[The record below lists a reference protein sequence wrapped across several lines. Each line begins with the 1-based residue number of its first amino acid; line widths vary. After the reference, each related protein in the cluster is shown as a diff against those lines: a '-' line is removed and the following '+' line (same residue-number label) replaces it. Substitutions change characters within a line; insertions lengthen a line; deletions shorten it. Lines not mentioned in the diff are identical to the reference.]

1 LELRGDVQIGIG
13 LTTGWPEDV
22 LIELLVGAAAEFGGW
37 VTFGMDAS
45 GLVKIERGVVLDFT
59 RLLDL
64 TLVEVKVDA
73 GSVDVDIDGFPA
85 SVDADVGEEPSSD
98 VAEPSSPIEVVA
110 AGSLVVTADSSL
122 PAVVVSEDPASP
134 LSEPVDPSPPR
145 SPEPES
151 SPPDADPDWSPELGS
166 EVGLA
171 LPVDVDNF
179 LEEMPFFTVPVTEDD
194 NLVPLFELVKTL
206 VPDLEAGLAE
216 EALPPDLLPTPDD
229 DLDLMVDS
237 CVELLIDAPVLVDT
251 VAEAFA
257 VSLLHATPIQGR
269 LDATERDDM
278 LFAGDLDQ
286 GFNVSLLHG

>member
-1 LELRGDVQIGIG
+1 M
-13 LTTGWPEDV
+13 
-22 LIELLVGAAAEFGGW
+22 
-37 VTFGMDAS
+37 TFGMDAS

-122 PAVVVSEDPASP
+122 PAVVVSEGPASP

-151 SPPDADPDWSPELGS
+151 SPPDADPD
-166 EVGLA
+166 
-171 LPVDVDNF
+171 
-179 LEEMPFFTVPVTEDD
+179 
-194 NLVPLFELVKTL
+194 
-206 VPDLEAGLAE
+206 
-216 EALPPDLLPTPDD
+216 
-229 DLDLMVDS
+229 
-237 CVELLIDAPVLVDT
+237 
-251 VAEAFA
+251 
-257 VSLLHATPIQGR
+257 
-269 LDATERDDM
+269 
-278 LFAGDLDQ
+278 
-286 GFNVSLLHG
+286 

>member
-1 LELRGDVQIGIG
+1 
-13 LTTGWPEDV
+13 
-22 LIELLVGAAAEFGGW
+22 
-37 VTFGMDAS
+37 
-45 GLVKIERGVVLDFT
+45 
-59 RLLDL
+59 
-64 TLVEVKVDA
+64 
-73 GSVDVDIDGFPA
+73 
-85 SVDADVGEEPSSD
+85 
-98 VAEPSSPIEVVA
+98 
-110 AGSLVVTADSSL
+110 
-122 PAVVVSEDPASP
+122 
-134 LSEPVDPSPPR
+134 
-145 SPEPES
+145 
-151 SPPDADPDWSPELGS
+151 
-166 EVGLA
+166 VGLA

-216 EALPPDLLPTPDD
+216 KVLPADLLPTPDD
-229 DLDLMVDS
+229 LDMAVDS
-237 CVELLIDAPVLVDT
+237 CVKLLIDAPVLVDT